1 MSQVKKNI
9 QVFEK
14 LCKTYSELLSH
25 VLCNNFYGCASN
37 GITRPTVHGFLSINP
52 LEWQRFLELHLIRQD
67 SFKVPS
73 TSKFRF
79 RDHREVNDSD
89 ALSCYSL
96 LQTIHWSLRF
106 NHGLHGVP
114 YPKHPWRQQCPDARL
129 LWLLVGIYKSLDLTL
144 VSDGQSTHGDVK
156 YVFDTP

>member
-1 MSQVKKNI
+1 MQIWSN
-9 QVFEK
+9 F
-14 LCKTYSELLSH
+14 
-25 VLCNNFYGCASN
+25 LCNKFYGCGSN
-37 GITRPTVHGFLSINP
+37 GIPQPIVQGFLSKNP
-52 LEWQRFLELHLIRQD
+52 REIQRLLELHIIQLED
-67 SFKVPS
+67 SLKTPS
-73 TSKFRF
+73 TSKLWL
-79 RDHREVNDSD
+79 RDHREDNESG

-114 YPKHPWRQQCPDARL
+114 YPKHPWRQQCPEARL